1 MKMSEIIKKP
11 LVVGKASIFNP
22 ELQVCE
28 LSILKEKLNFLKSE
42 IGVVNQPNK
51 SLLRDELLH
60 LINNMFWN
68 LKL

>member
-1 MKMSEIIKKP
+1 MSGIIKKP
-11 LVVGKASIFNP
+11 LIIGKASIFNP

-28 LSILKEKLNFLKSE
+28 LSTLKEKLIFLKSE
-42 IGVVNQPNK
+42 IGVIDQPNK

-68 LKL
+68 LTL